1 MTSKET
7 MDPVQIKRRQAFD
20 EALKEALGKP
30 LTEEDLASDPY
41 YETPDLESYN
51 DADDGKT
58 PLVQDIDRADAD
70 THNQYV
76 GFQVELPIGYKI
88 QTGKV
93 VERKRGLDGEVKGV
107 ANTN

>member
-1 MTSKET
+1 M
-7 MDPVQIKRRQAFD
+7 
-20 EALKEALGKP
+20 
-30 LTEEDLASDPY
+30 ASDPY

-107 ANTN
+107 ANTNPILDTRTYDV